1 MKILFITTH
10 AYLPQRS
17 GGSES
22 STHDLCLAMK
32 KRGHK
37 VAVMSSLATLN
48 WLWVVNRLTARL
60 TGKLLP
66 KDTKNGYPVYRG
78 WHILEGLQEVIAHF
92 KPDCVIT
99 QAGETIPLIHK
110 LNKLNIKTFVYLRD
124 VSFATH
130 GGDYFTSNNVNYIA
144 NSEFT
149 ANQFKALTNIPACV
163 IPPLVYK
170 ERFLVSQ
177 PLERKYVLFV
187 CPYPEKGLNTALSLA
202 GKNPDIPFVFLE
214 SWPLNEVDLKALE
227 LTLQSLPNVTLVR
240 TQQSMLPIYQ
250 QTKISLIPSVCEE
263 AWGRIATESHIN
275 GIPVLASEIG
285 GLPESVGN
293 GGILI
298 PANANS
304 EQWSIA
310 LRKLWDDSKFYQQK
324 SKQALDYAKR
334 ESIDIDYLGK
344 KLESYLIAHS

>member
-22 STHDLCLAMK
+22 STRDLCLAMK

-37 VAVMSSLATLN
+37 VAVMSSLAALN
-48 WLWVVNRLTARL
+48 WLWVVNRLTARF
-60 TGKLLP
+60 TGKLMP

-78 WHILEGLQEVIAHF
+78 WHILEGLQEVITHF

-110 LNKLNIKTFVYLRD
+110 LNELNIKTFVYLRD

-130 GGDYFTSNNVNYIA
+130 GGEYFTSSNVNYIA

-163 IPPLVYK
+163 IPPLVDK

-187 CPYPEKGLNTALSLA
+187 CPYPEKGLNIALSLA
-202 GKNPDIPFVFLE
+202 GQNLDIPFIFLE

-275 GIPVLASEIG
+275 GIPVLASDIG

-293 GGILI
+293 GGMLI
-298 PANANS
+298 PTDADI
-304 EQWSIA
+304 EQWSNA
-310 LRKLWDDSKFYQQK
+310 LRKLWDDNEFYQK
-324 SKQALDYAKR
+324 ISNQARLYSNRK
-334 ESIDIDYLGK
+334 EINVDYLAQ
-344 KLESYLIAHS
+344 KLKVYLTDS